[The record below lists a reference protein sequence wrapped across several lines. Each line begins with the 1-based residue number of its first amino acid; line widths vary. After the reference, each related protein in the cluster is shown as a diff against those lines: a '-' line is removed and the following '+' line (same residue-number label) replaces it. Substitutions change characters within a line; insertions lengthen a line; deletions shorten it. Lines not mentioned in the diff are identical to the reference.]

1 MAPLGEAVWQDTTLL
16 VPDMGPPRPWHN
28 VLTGESVRGAVEE
41 GHTTL
46 AVAQLLAHCPVA
58 LLMAE
63 KV

>member
-1 MAPLGEAVWQDTTLL
+1 MRRGALGNTHDV
-16 VPDMGPPRPWHN
+16 N
-28 VLTGESVRGAVEE
+28 VLNGLFVAAVED

-63 KV
+63 KA